1 LPVSA
6 PGAID
11 GADVPAYGDGDVA
24 ANTDYQRGTRM
35 APSLAGQ
42 VQTVLG
48 SISPEAMGITLPHE
62 HLLIDFKVMFAEP
75 AAASDKGRAWEPV
88 SLANLGWVR
97 QHFNANLDNLRLTD
111 EQVAADEI
119 RLFKHAGGSTVVDP
133 TPRTLARDP
142 LALARIARATGMN
155 VVMGSGYYVAA
166 SHPPDMDGKSVGALA
181 DEMIADVTVG
191 AGDTGVRAGLLGEIG
206 TTYPLAENE
215 RKVLR
220 AAVAAQRQ
228 TGAPLMV
235 HPGRHPKMPMELAEL
250 VDKEGGDVAR
260 TIMCHIDRT
269 ISDVRAVIDLAQTG
283 IWLEYDLFGLE
294 NSYYPYNPSFDMPN
308 DGGRMA
314 HILALIAAG
323 HGDRLLLSHDIAY
336 KTSLVKYG
344 GYGYHHLLVNVVPRL
359 RAKGVDDAGL
369 HRLLVDNPRRAF
381 AFA

>member
-1 LPVSA
+1 LRRAEV
-6 PGAID
+6 GE
-11 GADVPAYGDGDVA
+11 
-24 ANTDYQRGTRM
+24 
-35 APSLAGQ
+35 

-48 SISPEAMGITLPHE
+48 PIASEAMGIALPHE

-75 AAASDKGRAWEPV
+75 EAASDKGRAWEPV
-88 SLANLGWVR
+88 ALANLGWVR

-111 EQVAADEI
+111 EQVAIDEI
-119 RLFKHAGGSTVVDP
+119 RLFQRAGGTTVVDA
-133 TPRTLARDP
+133 TPKTLARDP
-142 LALARIARATGMN
+142 LALARIARATGLN

-166 SHPPDMDGKSVGALA
+166 SHPPDMLRRSLDDLA
-181 DEMIADVTVG
+181 REMIADVTTGV
-191 AGDTGVRAGLLGEIG
+191 GDTGVRAGILGEIG
-206 TTYPLAENE
+206 TTHPFTDNE

-220 AAVAAQRQ
+220 AAVAAQRE

-235 HPGRHPKMPMELAEL
+235 HPGRQPAMPMELAEL
-250 VDKEGGDVAR
+250 VQREGGDTAR

-269 ISDVRAVIDLAQTG
+269 IADVRAVIDLARTG

-314 HILALIAAG
+314 HVLALIGAG
-323 HGDRLLLSHDIAY
+323 YGDRLLLSHDIAY

-359 RAKGVDDAGL
+359 RAKGMDEKGL
-369 HRLLVDNPRRAF
+369 QQLLVDNPRRAF
-381 AFA
+381 AFAGPRR